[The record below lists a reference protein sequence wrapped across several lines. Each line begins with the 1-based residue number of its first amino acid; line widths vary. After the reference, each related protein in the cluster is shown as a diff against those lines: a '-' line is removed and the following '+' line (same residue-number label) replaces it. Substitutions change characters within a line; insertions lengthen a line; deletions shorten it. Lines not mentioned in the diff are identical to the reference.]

1 MSRLCRTAS
10 VILGSEYRICVPYLK
25 ESGLHGKQGGTAV
38 IDSRP

>member
-10 VILGSEYRICVPYLK
+10 VIKGLEYRICVPYLK